1 VKALCN
7 NRLYNIV
14 ELSSDDVTLAE
25 EGRQFVVSL
34 GDEALVID
42 PTDKE
47 VADADNLREWYGRDA
62 GAVNHLR
69 SMLSGDLSSQAVAEL
84 GLVG

>member
-1 VKALCN
+1 MKALYN
-7 NRLYNIV
+7 NRICNIV
-14 ELSSDDVTLAE
+14 EVSSDVTLDG

-47 VADADNLREWYGRDA
+47 VADADNLREWYGLDA
-62 GAVNHLR
+62 DAVPRLR
-69 SMLSGDLSSQAVAEL
+69 SILRGD
-84 GLVG
+84 

>member
-1 VKALCN
+1 MKALYN
-7 NRLYNIV
+7 NRLCNIV
-14 ELSSDDVTLAE
+14 DVSSDVTLAE

-47 VADADNLREWYGRDA
+47 VADADNLREWYGLDA
-62 GAVNHLR
+62 DAVNRLR
-69 SMLSGDLSSQAVAEL
+69 SMLRGDLSGQGA
-84 GLVG
+84 G

>member
-1 VKALCN
+1 MTALSN
-7 NRLYNIV
+7 NRLCNIV
-14 ELSSDDVTLAE
+14 DVSSDVMLAE

-47 VADADNLREWYGRDA
+47 VADADNLREWYGLDA
-62 GAVNHLR
+62 EAVNRLR
-69 SMLSGDLSSQAVAEL
+69 SMLRGDLSSQGA
-84 GLVG
+84 G

>member
-1 VKALCN
+1 VKALYN
-7 NRLYNIV
+7 NRLCNIV
-14 ELSSDDVTLAE
+14 EMSSDVTLAE

-47 VADADNLREWYGRDA
+47 VADADNLREWYGLDA
-62 GAVNHLR
+62 EAANRLR
-69 SMLSGDLSSQAVAEL
+69 RMLCGVEA
-84 GLVG
+84 

>member
-1 VKALCN
+1 MFWREA
-7 NRLYNIV
+7 RR
-14 ELSSDDVTLAE
+14 ESTDVTLAE

-47 VADADNLREWYGRDA
+47 VADADNLREWYGLDA
-62 GAVNHLR
+62 DAVNRLR
-69 SMLSGDLSSQAVAEL
+69 SMLRGDLSGQGA
-84 GLVG
+84 G

>member
-1 VKALCN
+1 MKALYN
-7 NRLYNIV
+7 NRLCNIV
-14 ELSSDDVTLAE
+14 DVSSDVTLAE

-47 VADADNLREWYGRDA
+47 VADADNLREWYGLDDE
-62 GAVNHLR
+62 AVRHFRSVLR
-69 SMLSGDLSSQAVAEL
+69 GDLSSE
-84 GLVG
+84 GVG

>member
-1 VKALCN
+1 MKALYN
-7 NRLYNIV
+7 NRLCNIV
-14 ELSSDDVTLAE
+14 EVSSDDVTLAE

-47 VADADNLREWYGRDA
+47 VADADNLHEWYGLDDE
-62 GAVNHLR
+62 AVDRLR
-69 SMLSGDLSSQAVAEL
+69 SMLRGVEA
-84 GLVG
+84 